1 MTPARSTT
9 GSESN
14 DVGGM
19 LAHEL
24 LNQVGRNVSFD
35 DIFANFRRMTRCCLA
50 RDAVRRLD

>member
-35 DIFANFRRMTRCCLA
+35 DILANFRRMTRCCLA